1 MILSGADTLILC
13 SCQHKIRRELSLL
26 IILLRP
32 RIAHLEKIQVQAFP
46 RAEGDTSP
54 GRIAGKLHLL
64 RTGQKGIAQK
74 KEVGILEKARIPP
87 VRLHRKGNPLRCKV
101 KIPLRQ
107 NRVQHGISGLHKG
120 IPAKKC
126 IPDAVDRSHLGFIG
140 LCLSKIRKKV
150 HEVMDG
156 FSEGPHGIRVR
167 FVLSLRTLV
176 QLLLDQKL
184 LLIGEL
190 PLHLH
195 LGIEGKKA
203 EGQAVDCVDGA
214 ATKGVYSFIKHFAFN
229 DQEDHRG
236 DREGQYSLATFLNE
250 QAAREIYLVPFEMCI
265 KSGST
270 KISYVKD
277 NGDGTF
283 ENATAEVPSCLG
295 MMTSFKRIGYTWAG
309 GSYNLIT
316 GIVRGEWG
324 FNGFIVTDNANTG
337 VFMDAGQMIQAGA
350 DGKLTNLPA
359 SARYDFDVNNET
371 DYHFGRIAAH
381 HILYTIVNSNAMD
394 GGMTGSRYVPLVE
407 PWQKLIYAIDV
418 IGCALIALMVILT
431 IRRFVKKP
439 AKKN

>member
-1 MILSGADTLILC
+1 M
-13 SCQHKIRRELSLL
+13 
-26 IILLRP
+26 
-32 RIAHLEKIQVQAFP
+32 
-46 RAEGDTSP
+46 
-54 GRIAGKLHLL
+54 
-64 RTGQKGIAQK
+64 
-74 KEVGILEKARIPP
+74 
-87 VRLHRKGNPLRCKV
+87 
-101 KIPLRQ
+101 
-107 NRVQHGISGLHKG
+107 
-120 IPAKKC
+120 
-126 IPDAVDRSHLGFIG
+126 
-140 LCLSKIRKKV
+140 
-150 HEVMDG
+150 
-156 FSEGPHGIRVR
+156 
-167 FVLSLRTLV
+167 
-176 QLLLDQKL
+176 
-184 LLIGEL
+184 
-190 PLHLH
+190 
-195 LGIEGKKA
+195 
-203 EGQAVDCVDGA
+203 DGA

-265 KSGST
+265 KSGNT

-283 ENATAEVPSCLG
+283 ENATAEVPSCLS
-295 MMTSFKRIGYTWAG
+295 MMTSFNRIGYTWAG